1 MAARGGL
8 LKLLDAYIAIGGDA
22 SEFDRVVAQSEAKA
36 KAAGDRI
43 EGAFSPRRVLGALA
57 VASAAAFGVMTKG
70 GLELN
75 ETLTN
80 VQARSG
86 AVGAQWDA
94 MSAAIQR
101 QNRRTTLSLA
111 EIGDGMAAIKTDLGA
126 TADEIGMAS
135 DRLTD
140 FSLVAQESFGAAVRG
155 ADDLRDAYETTL
167 LEALGILDALV
178 VSQQTWGGSLTAN
191 RDALVA
197 LAPAIRAANLEWTD
211 ALALINL
218 FNAAGVDAAAMPV
231 ALQRALTQVHS
242 PAELK
247 ALIADI
253 SATEDP
259 FLRAEKAAELFGS
272 RAGAKMAAALAG
284 GRGALEDY
292 VVGVEESAGA
302 TETAA
307 RKIDSSWRRM
317 LDLIVQNV
325 TGFLAQI
332 GNATGPI
339 LGIAGSVGSA
349 FAGLAL
355 MFPGIGTKLVGGLA
369 TMFARI
375 TPAVALQAGAMG
387 TASGGAFGTMF
398 TAAAAVAAIAAP
410 VAIILVAQ
418 GPIAD
423 WLGLSGKQTG
433 PAGTWSP
440 QLGGPF
446 KVPVPVELV
455 PGNDDA
461 SAQAFRDYLAGLPKG
476 VKGLDYSEWKK
487 AGLQGGAAVTSG
499 AAAGVA
505 GGAPAIAA
513 AAAIAFGGIPTGIA
527 GLTSATRQAIAAN
540 LAAAAS
546 ELRNQRTGI
555 DALID
560 QVNANR
566 KKKPLTQTTELERLL
581 QARASKALSDELHS
595 PDRARRAD
603 AKALAAQLDA
613 AIADL
618 KPRPA
623 IMSDVSKAL
632 IADLKTS
639 TSEELKGFAGWFQ
652 LEFNRQALAAATAA
666 AAVPVL
672 DESGRKRAGAF
683 EGRGRGIQAGVEAAN
698 AAIGSKDATAAAI
711 HELLKS
717 ALESAD
723 PLIKADAKREGA
735 RFGASLADS
744 IDDPQSKADATAS
757 MRELVAAAV
766 AYLRSGE
773 AQALVTNAWHALTGA
788 LTLSLPGL
796 PAPAGV
802 GHLPEQFASGTPYVE
817 RDMLAVIHH
826 REAILTVDQ
835 ADDWRSGRAGSG
847 AREQHINIEHV
858 EIADAH
864 DEFSLTQQ
872 LQFLASVA

>member
-101 QNRRTTLSLA
+101 QNRGTTLSLA
-111 EIGDGMAAIKTDLGA
+111 EIGDGVAAIKTDLGA

-272 RAGAKMAAALAG
+272 RAGAKMAAALAP

-440 QLGGPF
+440 KLGGAF
-446 KVPVPVELV
+446 TTPVPVELV

-560 QVNANR
+560 QVNESR
-566 KKKPLTQTTELERLL
+566 KKKPLTQTQELERLL
-581 QARASKALSDELHS
+581 QARASKALSEELHS

-618 KPRPA
+618 RPRTG
-623 IMSDVSKAL
+623 IMSEVSKGL
-632 IADLKTS
+632 VADLEKS
-639 TSEELKGFAGWFQ
+639 TNPELKGFAAWFQ
-652 LEFNRQALAAATAA
+652 LQLAAEIDRQAALAAIPKNANPDTASPGVLAA
-666 AAVPVL
+666 ARQAAI
-672 DESGRKRAGAF
+672 RAGING
-683 EGRGRGIQAGVEAAN
+683 EGSQVVASAAL
-698 AAIGSKDATAAAI
+698 
-711 HELLKS
+711 HELLKA

-723 PLIKADAKREGA
+723 PLIRADARAEGS
-735 RFGASLADS
+735 RFGAALADS
-744 IDDPQSKADATAS
+744 IDDPQSKSDATAS

-773 AQALVTNAWHALTGA
+773 AQALVANAWHALVGG
-788 LTLSLPGL
+788 LPPLPVPGL
-796 PAPAGV
+796 PAPAPA
-802 GHLPEQFASGTPYVE
+802 LPGNYGQGFASGTPYVA

-826 REAILTVDQ
+826 REAVLTVSQ
-835 ADDWRSGRAGSG
+835 ADDWRAGRGGAGP
-847 AREQHINIEHV
+847 REQHINIEHV

-872 LQFLASVA
+872 LQFLAQAG